1 MRERG
6 VFIRLDG
13 GGPDWSWETLAL
25 RFAINLLGLWL
36 ASEIVP
42 GIEVGDWQSL
52 LAGTAIFAIVNM
64 LLRPLAYFL
73 SCCLILATFGFFV
86 LVVNALLLAF
96 TAWVSGSLGLAF
108 EVDGFWSAFFGALII
123 SVVSLTA
130 NVLVRTRGRRM

>member
-36 ASEIVP
+36 AAQIVP

-64 LLRPLAYFL
+64 LLRPLAYFV
-73 SCCLILATFGFFV
+73 SCCLIVATFGFFV

-96 TAWVSGSLGLAF
+96 AAWVSGSLGLNF
-108 EVDGFWSAFFGALII
+108 EVDGFWSTFFGSLII
-123 SVVSLTA
+123 SLVSLIS
-130 NVLVRTRGRRM
+130 NIFVRRRGRRL